1 LRNFTAS
8 ANTGVLL
15 PPLELAEKRRSTERI
30 SRTSKK
36 AELRDLR
43 LELQQFSAKLVKLN
57 RLAAATSKSGYSSYA
72 RGKTNHPSGAVKR

>member
-1 LRNFTAS
+1 
-8 ANTGVLL
+8 LL

-57 RLAAATSKSGYSSYA
+57 RPRQDEPSQWCSQAMIECEEQVRAE
-72 RGKTNHPSGAVKR
+72 RTNED